1 MMASESPRL
10 LVAED
15 DEFLREIL
23 QEGLEAEG
31 FHVVSAADGAQA
43 LELFLSSGPYDAV
56 LLDDEMPRLTGRKV
70 LARLREAGER
80 VAALLLSGS
89 LVLDENEKAGLG
101 VGAVLRKPVSITE
114 LTAAI
119 RRTLANA
126 SADV

>member
-1 MMASESPRL
+1 MTNVSPRV

-31 FHVVSAADGAQA
+31 FDVVPAVDGSQA

-89 LVLDENEKAGLG
+89 LALDEDERAGLG
-101 VGAVLRKPVSITE
+101 VGAVLRK
-114 LTAAI
+114 
-119 RRTLANA
+119 
-126 SADV
+126 

>member
-1 MMASESPRL
+1 MVSESLRL

-31 FHVVSAADGAQA
+31 FDVVSAADGAQA
-43 LELFLSSGPYDAV
+43 LELFLTSGPYDAL

-80 VAALLLSGS
+80 VAALLFSGS
-89 LVLDENEKAGLG
+89 LVLDENERAGLG

-119 RRTLANA
+119 RRTLASA
-126 SADV
+126 SVDV

>member
-1 MMASESPRL
+1 MMVSESLRL

-23 QEGLEAEG
+23 QEVLEAEG
-31 FHVVSAADGAQA
+31 FDVVSAADGAQA
-43 LELFLSSGPYDAV
+43 LELFLTGGPYDA
-56 LLDDEMPRLTGRKV
+56 LPLADEMPRLTGRKV

-80 VAALLLSGS
+80 VAALLFSGS
-89 LVLDENEKAGLG
+89 LVLDENERAGLG

-126 SADV
+126 SVDI